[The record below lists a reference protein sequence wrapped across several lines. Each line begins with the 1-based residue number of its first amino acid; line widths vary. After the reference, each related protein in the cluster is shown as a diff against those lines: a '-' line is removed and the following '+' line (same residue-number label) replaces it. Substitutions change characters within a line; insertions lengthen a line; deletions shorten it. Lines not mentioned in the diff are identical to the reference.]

1 MIQDKLKDILIDK
14 NIDEGFVLDVIKDAI
29 EVAKVKEDSGNMI
42 RAAKELS
49 EFLDMKPKTKQ
60 VTESLEMDMSHQ
72 IANSYEKQTKK
83 LKATQ
88 TRQIDEENNIISGK
102 KTNLDELIAVLL
114 DVAEDFEVTIVID
127 NG

>member
-1 MIQDKLKDILIDK
+1 
-14 NIDEGFVLDVIKDAI
+14 
-29 EVAKVKEDSGNMI
+29 MI

-72 IANSYEKQTKK
+72 IADSYETQTKK

-88 TRQIDEENNIISGK
+88 TRQLDEENNNHIG
-102 KTNLDELIAVLL
+102 
-114 DVAEDFEVTIVID
+114 EDTKSD
-127 NG
+127 